1 MKLKIAQLLQNY
13 RMMLCVS
20 SNHVNCH
27 TTV

>member
-13 RMMLCVS
+13 RMMLRVS